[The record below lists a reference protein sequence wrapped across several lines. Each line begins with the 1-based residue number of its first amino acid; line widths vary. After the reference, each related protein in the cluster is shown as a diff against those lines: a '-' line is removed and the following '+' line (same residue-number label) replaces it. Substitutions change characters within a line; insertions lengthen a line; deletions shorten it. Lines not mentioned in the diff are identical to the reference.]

1 MSDIESGDY
10 AKNPLMTEKEKEVLV
25 NHADIY
31 KKNETNKELIP
42 LGIEK
47 MTEVINYVYF
57 YVVETYNDMIS

>member
-10 AKNPLMTEKEKEVLV
+10 AINPMITEVVL

-31 KKNETNKELIP
+31 KKNDKEIIP

-47 MTEVINYVYF
+47 ITEIINRIYF
-57 YVVETYNDMIS
+57 YLVETYNDMIS